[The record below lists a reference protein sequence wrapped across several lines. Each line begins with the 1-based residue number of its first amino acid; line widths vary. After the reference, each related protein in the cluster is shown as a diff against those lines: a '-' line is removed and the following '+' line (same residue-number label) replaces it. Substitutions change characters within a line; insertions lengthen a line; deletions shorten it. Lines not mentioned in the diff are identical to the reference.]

1 MPGQP
6 GVLRQAL
13 ITDADTIDGEPGE
26 PFNWLFDPE
35 MQRTAVERKQVVES
49 ARPTADIVGLNND
62 LLMFLALRARQQ
74 TSIASVK
81 NTSVLSARLN
91 RLWA

>member
-1 MPGQP
+1 
-6 GVLRQAL
+6 
-13 ITDADTIDGEPGE
+13 
-26 PFNWLFDPE
+26 
-35 MQRTAVERKQVVES
+35 MQRTAV
-49 ARPTADIVGLNND
+49 VGLNNE
-62 LLMFLALRARQQ
+62 LLVFLALRVRQQ